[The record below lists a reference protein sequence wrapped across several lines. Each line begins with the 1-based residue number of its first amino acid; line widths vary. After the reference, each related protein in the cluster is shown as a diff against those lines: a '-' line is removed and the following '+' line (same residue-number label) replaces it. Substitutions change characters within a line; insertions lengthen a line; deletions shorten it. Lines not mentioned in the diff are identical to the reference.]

1 MPESQKYIEKERQWL
16 LLEGSNEK
24 IAFLNVYIACQSKKT
39 DAYLKWNED
48 LFSLIT
54 DETQVLK
61 DQGFSILALGDF
73 NTRVGQIPGMDDNT
87 PDVNKNYH
95 MFHNFLKST
104 DLVIMNALPVSQG
117 LFTRFADASNQP
129 GTRSV
134 LDYGLRD
141 SNSLHTISSFKV
153 DADARFDC
161 STDHALLEATI
172 SFGAKTSVHWQV
184 REALQFNFS
193 SKSNFDGFQNVLENA
208 CSTISL
214 NCFSSLTTEEMLLHL
229 VTSVRESGIKSFGIK
244 TKKIRKGRQLPKN
257 IRDI

>member
-141 SNSLHTISSFKV
+141 SNSLHTISSLKV
-153 DADARFDC
+153 DSDTRFDV
-161 STDHALLEATI
+161 SRDHTLLKD
-172 SFGAKTSVHWQV
+172 S
-184 REALQFNFS
+184 
-193 SKSNFDGFQNVLENA
+193 
-208 CSTISL
+208 
-214 NCFSSLTTEEMLLHL
+214 FSSLTTEEMLFI
-229 VTSVRESGIKSFGIK
+229 S
-244 TKKIRKGRQLPKN
+244 
-257 IRDI
+257 